1 MRCCRPEGRLSRCH
15 AAAGTRETSL
25 VSVER
30 HRAAGRR
37 EVGCALLTVS
47 DTRTPES
54 DGSGRRMRELLE
66 GAGHRVWAYAI
77 VPDDPARVRAHVEGL
92 LRDQHELIVTSG
104 GTGIAPR
111 DTTYEA
117 VASLLEK
124 RLDGFG
130 ELFRWLSYEQI
141 GSAAMLSR
149 AVAGV
154 AAQSVVA
161 VLPGSTAAVE
171 LALERLILPEL
182 GHMVSLVRPG

>member
-1 MRCCRPEGRLSRCH
+1 
-15 AAAGTRETSL
+15 
-25 VSVER
+25 
-30 HRAAGRR
+30 
-37 EVGCALLTVS
+37 
-47 DTRTPES
+47 
-54 DGSGRRMRELLE
+54 MRELLE
-66 GAGHRVWAYAI
+66 GAGHRVQSYAI

-92 LRDQHELIVTSG
+92 LRDRHELILTSG

-154 AAQSVVA
+154 AAESVVA

>member
-1 MRCCRPEGRLSRCH
+1 
-15 AAAGTRETSL
+15 
-25 VSVER
+25 VSVQR
-30 HRAAGRR
+30 HRAEGRR
-37 EVGCALLTVS
+37 TVGCALVTVS
-47 DTRTPES
+47 DTRTPET
-54 DGSGRRMRELLE
+54 DGSGRRMRALIED
-66 GAGHRVWAYAI
+66 AGHRVQAYAV
-77 VPDDPARVRAHVEGL
+77 VPDDPARVRTHVEGL
-92 LRDQHELIVTSG
+92 LRDRHELIVTSG

-117 VASLLEK
+117 LASLLEK

-130 ELFRWLSYEQI
+130 ELFRWLSWEQI

-154 AAQSVVA
+154 AAESIVA